1 MSKDKN
7 WSDLTKKEKDNA
19 KATAAAA
26 GCLIFWHSL
35 TKAGKWSVAR
45 WWIVYIIFYSYISEL
60 EISDWQLSQDLRPLF
75 GFWIIFGCIV
85 LYKFRNKFFK

>member
-45 WWIVYIIFYSYISEL
+45 WWLGYYLLAIIDARLFTNINLLGIITLPYFLYGVAILIIFREK
-60 EISDWQLSQDLRPLF
+60 
-75 GFWIIFGCIV
+75 IF
-85 LYKFRNKFFK
+85 K